1 MIKNIKVLE
10 DEVVEQIISE
20 AIALLSDP
28 GIRIQ
33 NQEGLQLLAEA
44 GAEVDFET
52 EVAKIPGEFVR
63 RSLETTPKTF
73 ALYPI
78 SGEEPSVIYGG
89 DEIHFD
95 PGSAGIMLLDDLEG
109 NQRYPVT
116 ADYIKWVKLV
126 EGLPQLDAQSTS
138 MVSSDVTEEI
148 GDLYRLYLS
157 LNYMNKPIVTGAF
170 GKDTWWTMKDLLV
183 AVRGSEQALRE
194 KPLAIFDVCPSPP
207 LTWSDLTCQNLI
219 DCARAGIP
227 SEMVSMPL
235 AGATAPVTIAASVV
249 QHTAESLSGIVLS
262 QLVNPGAP
270 IVWGGSP
277 AAFDMRMGTTPMGAA
292 ETWLIDAGYVQIG
305 KALEIPTHVYMG
317 MSDAKIV
324 DVQCGLESMGGAMA
338 AAMIGAN
345 MISGAGMMD
354 FENCLSF
361 EKLILD
367 AEIIALARRFRD
379 GIELRDDPIGE
390 HLIRDMGHH
399 ADYLS
404 SRHTRKW
411 YRKELSFPSELID
424 RGSWDAWKE
433 GGNTTATQRAH
444 RSMQSLLDRY
454 QPNALSKEQR
464 NDLREIA
471 SKAAVQFGMD
481 SLPALED

>member
-1 MIKNIKVLE
+1 MTTNIKVLD

-20 AIALLSDP
+20 GIALLWDP

-33 NQEGLQLLAEA
+33 NQEGLQLFAEA
-44 GAEVDFET
+44 GALVNFET
-52 EVAKIPGEFVR
+52 DVAKISEELVR
-63 RSLETTPKTF
+63 RSLETVPKTF
-73 ALYPI
+73 HLYPV
-78 SGEEPSVIYGG
+78 SGDEPIVQYGG
-89 DEIHFD
+89 DAIHFD

-109 NQRYPVT
+109 NQRNPIT
-116 ADYIKWVKLV
+116 ADYVKWVKLV
-126 EGLPQLDAQSTS
+126 EVLPQLDAQSTS

-170 GKDTWWTMKDLLV
+170 RKDTWWTMKDLLV
-183 AVRGSEQALRE
+183 AVRGSEEALRE

-235 AGATAPVTIAASVV
+235 AGATAPVTIAASIV
-249 QHTAESLSGIVLS
+249 QHTAESMSGIVLS
-262 QLVNPGAP
+262 QIVAPGAP

-277 AAFDMRMGTTPMGAA
+277 SAFDMRMGTTPMGAA
-292 ETWLIDAGYVQIG
+292 ETWLIDAGYVQVG
-305 KALEIPTHVYMG
+305 KALGMPTHVYMG
-317 MSDAKIV
+317 MSDAKVV
-324 DVQCGLESMGGAMA
+324 DVQCGLESMGGALA
-338 AAMIGAN
+338 AVMIGAN

-367 AEIIALARRFRD
+367 AEIIALARRFRR

-390 HLIRDMGHH
+390 DLIREMGHH

-404 SRHTRKW
+404 SKHTRKW
-411 YRKELSFPSELID
+411 YRKELSFPPELID

-433 GGNTTATQRAH
+433 GGSTTATQRAQ
-444 RSMQSLLDRY
+444 RKMQSLLDQY
-454 QPNALSKEQR
+454 QPNALSKEQHD
-464 NDLREIA
+464 DLREIA
-471 SKAAVQFGMD
+471 LKAAVQFGMD
-481 SLPALED
+481 SLPVLED